1 MSTAVSFNGSSFSVP
16 AVGEEDWGGATKVDG
31 LLISLANNA
40 LAKSGGTF
48 TLTAEVDFGGTAGL
62 KALSYKSRGTNVSS
76 TGILRLANAE
86 SVGWRNAANGADI
99 LLTVDSSDRLTFGG
113 VVVLSSAGIVQ
124 VAAGGT
130 GIASY
135 TSGDLLYATGS
146 TTLSKLAIGSAN
158 TVLASDGSAPS
169 WRTIVNADVNASA
182 AIARTKLASG
192 SASHVLINDGSG
204 VVSSEATLA
213 VSRGGTNLA
222 SYTTGD
228 VIYASGATTLAKLG
242 IGTSGQVIRTNSGAT
257 APEWGAALI
266 AGGGTGVTSYTA
278 GDLLYFATGTA
289 LSKLAIGTAGQVLKT
304 NAGAT
309 APEWGAAAS
318 SLAVAAKIADYTLL
332 STDDFIT
339 VDSDADANGFTITLP
354 DNATN
359 TGKVYTIKRIG
370 TTFATARAV
379 TVARAG
385 SDTITDSTSG
395 LTSTTLNTPGEEIQ
409 IVSLGT
415 GVWQI
420 IQRRIPSVWTS
431 YTPTIDLT
439 GGATTGVGFWRR
451 VGDSIEVRADF
462 TFTTVFTG
470 GTPET
475 NIPTGLTFDTA
486 KIPGTEVGATV
497 PVLGMAHCYDVG
509 SDVYVA
515 SAIYASTTGVVCR
528 IYIDDA
534 GTSSGYVA
542 TANAISTTNPF
553 TWANNDRMLFYYT
566 APVTGWNG

>member
-1 MSTAVSFNGSSFSVP
+1 MSVTVSVDNTNYTIPQTDETGWGDNVTSWIQAISS
-16 AVGEEDWGGATKVDG
+16 AT
-31 LLISLANNA
+31 LQ
-40 LAKSGGTF
+40 KSGGTF
-48 TLTAEVDFGGTAGL
+48 TLSAEVDFGASFGL
-62 KALSYKSRGTNVSS
+62 KSLYFKGRTANPSS
-76 TGILRLANAE
+76 AGVVRLAVSD
-86 SVGWRNAANGADI
+86 SVGWRNNANSAN
-99 LLTVDSSDRLTFGG
+99 LLLAVNGSDALMFNS
-113 VVVLSSAGIVQ
+113 VVL
-124 VAAGGT
+124 
-130 GIASY
+130 
-135 TSGDLLYATGS
+135 
-146 TTLSKLAIGSAN
+146 TTN
-158 TVLASDGSAPS
+158 SD
-169 WRTIVNADVNASA
+169 TIPVN
-182 AIARTKLASG
+182 
-192 SASHVLINDGSG
+192 
-204 VVSSEATLA
+204 
-213 VSRGGTNLA
+213 RGGTNIT
-222 SYTTGD
+222 SYTVGD
-228 VIYASGATTLAKLG
+228 LLYASGATT
-242 IGTSGQVIRTNSGAT
+242 
-257 APEWGAALI
+257 
-266 AGGGTGVTSYTA
+266 
-278 GDLLYFATGTA
+278 

-309 APEWGAAAS
+309 APEWGSAAS
-318 SLAVAAKIADYTLL
+318 ALAVAAKTADYTLL

-379 TVARAG
+379 TIARAG
-385 SDTITDSTSG
+385 SDTITDATSG

-420 IQRRIPSVWTS
+420 TQRRIPSVWTS